1 LDTEKLNSWLTLL
14 ANLGVLLGI
23 FFLAIELR
31 QNNELMEAEA
41 RFNRVS
47 VSREAFN
54 IQSTN
59 RELAEIIV
67 KANNNEPLT
76 EVELFRFESSQMR
89 LLINMEWIFREL
101 PADSPERAYVE
112 RVMASALSHK
122 LRRQIFLENIDRFD
136 PEFVIWIEDNFLS
149 N

>member
-1 LDTEKLNSWLTLL
+1 M
-14 ANLGVLLGI
+14 
-23 FFLAIELR
+23 AIELR

-41 RFNRVS
+41 RFNRAS

-59 RELAEIIV
+59 RELAEIMV
-67 KANNNEPLT
+67 KADNNEPLT

-89 LLINMEWIFREL
+89 LLINMEWIYREL
-101 PADSPERAYVE
+101 PANSPERTYVE
-112 RVMASALSHK
+112 RVMESALSHK

>member
-1 LDTEKLNSWLTLL
+1 ML
-14 ANLGVLLGI
+14 ANLGVFIGI

-41 RFNRVS
+41 RFNRAS

-59 RELAEIIV
+59 RELAEIMV
-67 KANNNEPLT
+67 KADNNEPLT

-89 LLINMEWIFREL
+89 LLINMEWIYREL
-101 PADSPERAYVE
+101 PANSPERTYVE
-112 RVMASALSHK
+112 RVMESALSHK